1 MDGWKIHFKMKIGKR
16 CSTLTLG
23 QTHFDD
29 FTVRLMSIQW
39 LNVCTWVW
47 LVVYA
52 MWMTSDPW
60 TFVSW
65 DGLQQVLC
73 VVLDKWNG
81 KYMLQQFCFNYQNL
95 ISLGYT
101 LYFHFQGLT
110 FTFVMWFGN
119 FETNSNIHKRY
130 LKKAPP
136 AKKKKQESITPNIF
150 SVLQRRFLRG
160 QQCFR
165 LNPVG
170 IHLWCLWLCIM
181 NYSLQNRQ
189 MRCSGL

>member
-1 MDGWKIHFKMKIGKR
+1 MPCEWQVTPEPLSAEMDSNKCCVW
-16 CSTLTLG
+16 S
-23 QTHFDD
+23 
-29 FTVRLMSIQW
+29 SISEMEIEW
-39 LNVCTWVW
+39 I
-47 LVVYA
+47 
-52 MWMTSDPW
+52 
-60 TFVSW
+60 
-65 DGLQQVLC
+65 DGI
-73 VVLDKWNG
+73 
-81 KYMLQQFCFNYQNL
+81 YMLQQFCFNYQNL